1 MESSGLNMTT
11 LTSTQGGIDSGDNV
25 WEESM
30 PSTSRIDYT
39 ENLSEE
45 EGEEEKEVYP
55 TVHKRKFF
63 RKNSRYAEANFEKAN
78 KYSKYAIRFDFEP
91 E

>member
-1 MESSGLNMTT
+1 MESSGLNITT

-45 EGEEEKEVYP
+45 EGEEE

-63 RKNSRYAEANFEKAN
+63 RKNSRFAEENFKKAN